1 MKSKKGFTLVELM
14 IVMVI
19 IGILLSLLLPGVFTA
34 RQEALKTQVASNMRQ
49 IGIALYAHAKN
60 NDGEL
65 PATLLAL
72 DPEVP
77 SAATPTYLE
86 GVAELELNI
95 DDNAFTFDA
104 ASGNLYS
111 LTASTALVT
120 DDAEGDNET
129 GYVLRADGSVNTS
142 P

>member
-34 RQEALKTQVASNMRQ
+34 REEALKTQTASNLRQ

-60 NDGEL
+60 NAGIL
-65 PATLLAL
+65 PAN
-72 DPEVP
+72 
-77 SAATPTYLE
+77 
-86 GVAELELNI
+86 VAELVTDGYLT
-95 DDNAFTFDA
+95 DDSVFENAFGGDMELEA
-104 ASGNLYS
+104 AVMSKSLY
-111 LTASTALVT
+111 AMDSTDVLIT
-120 DDAEGDNET
+120 DDEIVTEKAT
-129 GYVLRADGSVNTS
+129 GYELRADGSVNTA